1 MTLYENAKEGN
12 SLNLMWILIKQQSF
26 LASVYATF

>member
-12 SLNLMWILIKQQSF
+12 SLNLMWILIEQQSF